1 MGGHGVYEWHGQ
13 CLIVASSRDVM
24 VVPVRGASLEQ
35 GRRRKG
41 KLAPAHDIEAV
52 QARIFAALM
61 DWGSRDWGDWGLAQH
76 SSGRLRRVMP
86 SVER

>member
-35 GRRRKG
+35 GRRREG
-41 KLAPAHDIEAV
+41 KLVPAHDIEAV

-61 DWGSRDWGDWGLAQH
+61 DWGSRDWGIG
-76 SSGRLRRVMP
+76 V
-86 SVER
+86 